1 MNTVFF
7 FEFLYNFNFFNIFE
21 LIFKYFSFFKYFF
34 NTFDFFQYYFI
45 KCKIIIIGYNDK
57 CDASISHP
65 FATSAFRFGHTLV
78 RRFFP
83 RFDAFYKNFT
93 EPIDLVENFNNVEAI
108 YDGKRGSID
117 SLIIGLLGAPSMA
130 FDRHITTALRNHLFG
145 RRGEPFSGMDLISL
159 NILRARDH
167 GVQPYNAFRIDSLII
182 GLLGAPSM
190 AFDRHITT
198 ALRNHLFGRR
208 GEPFSGMDLISLNIL
223 RARDHGVQ
231 PYNAFRE
238 LCGIGKAKDFNDL
251 LNEMDESAVITLKN
265 LYKTVDD
272 IDLFPG
278 LLCEKPMEDALLP
291 PTMACIIAEQFHRLK
306 KCDRFYYE
314 NDLHATRF
322 SPRQLNEIRKVTLA
336 SLLCT
341 NSRILRNIQPN
352 VFLLPDQFL

>member
-1 MNTVFF
+1 MEDNH
-7 FEFLYNFNFFNIFE
+7 
-21 LIFKYFSFFKYFF
+21 
-34 NTFDFFQYYFI
+34 
-45 KCKIIIIGYNDK
+45 CYNDK

-167 GVQPYNAFRIDSLII
+167 GVQPYNAFR
-182 GLLGAPSM
+182 
-190 AFDRHITT
+190 
-198 ALRNHLFGRR
+198 
-208 GEPFSGMDLISLNIL
+208 
-223 RARDHGVQ
+223 
-231 PYNAFRE
+231 E

-278 LLCEKPMEDALLP
+278 LLCEKPME
-291 PTMACIIAEQFHRLK
+291 
-306 KCDRFYYE
+306 
-314 NDLHATRF
+314 
-322 SPRQLNEIRKVTLA
+322 
-336 SLLCT
+336 
-341 NSRILRNIQPN
+341 
-352 VFLLPDQFL
+352 